1 MTPDLLD
8 RYSGPVPRY
17 TSYPTAPHFSA
28 EVGPD
33 TYRAWLAKL
42 DRDEPLSLY
51 AHIPFCR
58 TLCWF
63 CGCHTRAVNRYSPV
77 EAYLEALS
85 AEVASVS
92 EAIGKNAPVAHLHF
106 GGGTPTILSSADFA
120 RLMDLFRARFQL
132 LPEAEISVEID
143 PRGMGRQEMRGLA
156 DAGVTRAS
164 LGVQDLDPAVQQA
177 VNRIQPRAMTEQ
189 VVDWCRELGIGGVN
203 IDLMY
208 GLPHQTVDGVAATAQ
223 AIADLVPD
231 RIAIFGYAHVP
242 WMKPNQRL
250 IDETALAGA
259 WERWRQAEAAAE
271 VLVAAGY
278 RPIGLDHFAR
288 DDDALA
294 QMEAA
299 GRLHRNFQGYT
310 DDQARTL
317 IGLGAS
323 SIGDL
328 GQGYVQNDPDVRN
341 YMTTVADGRFATVK
355 GVALDAEDR
364 LRRAVIER
372 LMCDFEVD
380 LGALA
385 RSYGMT
391 PDCFAADK
399 AALHS
404 LASDGLVEVAG
415 DHVQVVEAGRP
426 LIRVVAAAF
435 DAYLGRGEG
444 RHSRAV

>member
-1 MTPDLLD
+1 MTPEVLD

-33 TYRAWLAKL
+33 TYRQWLTKL

-51 AHIPFCR
+51 VHIPFCR

-63 CGCHTRAVNRYSPV
+63 CGCNTRAVNRYSPV
-77 EAYLEALS
+77 EAYVEALS
-85 AEVASVS
+85 AEIATVS

-106 GGGTPTILSSADFA
+106 GGGTPTILSASDFA
-120 RLMDLFRARFQL
+120 RLMDLLRARFQL
-132 LPEAEISVEID
+132 LPEAEVGVEID
-143 PRGMGRQEMRGLA
+143 PRGMSRQELRGFA

-164 LGVQDLDPAVQQA
+164 LGVQDLDPAVQRA
-177 VNRIQPRAMTEQ
+177 VNRIQPREMTEQ
-189 VVDWCRELGIGGVN
+189 VVGWCRASGIDGVN

-208 GLPHQTVDGVAATAQ
+208 GLPHQTVDSVAETAQ
-223 AIADLVPD
+223 SIADLAPD

-242 WMKPNQRL
+242 WMKPNQTL
-250 IDETALAGA
+250 IDEAALAGA
-259 WERWRQAEAAAE
+259 WERWRQAEAAAD

-278 RPIGLDHFAR
+278 RSIGLDHFAR
-288 DDDALA
+288 DDDPLA
-294 QMEAA
+294 RMDAA

-310 DDQARTL
+310 DDQARVL
-317 IGLGAS
+317 LGFGAS

-328 GQGYVQNDPDVRN
+328 GQGYVQNDPDVRA
-341 YMTTVADGRFATVK
+341 YMTAVGAGKLATVK
-355 GVALDAEDR
+355 GVALDADDR
-364 LRRAVIER
+364 VRRAVIER

-380 LGALA
+380 LGTIA

-404 LASDGLVEVAG
+404 LVSDGLVEVAG
-415 DHVQVVEAGRP
+415 DQVQVVEAGRP
-426 LIRVVAAAF
+426 LIRVVAAVF
-435 DAYLGRGEG
+435 DAYLGHGEG
-444 RHSRAV
+444 RHSQAV

>member
-1 MTPDLLD
+1 MTPELLN
-8 RYSGPVPRY
+8 RYGGPVPRY
-17 TSYPTAPHFSA
+17 TSYPTAPHFTA

-33 TYRAWLAKL
+33 AYQAWLAGL

-63 CGCHTRAVNRYSPV
+63 CGCHTRAVNRYSAI
-77 EAYLEALS
+77 EAYVEALS
-85 AEVASVS
+85 AEVALVAG
-92 EAIGKNAPVAHLHF
+92 AIGDAAPVAHVHF
-106 GGGTPTILSSADFA
+106 GGGTPTILSSADFG
-120 RLMDLFRARFQL
+120 RLMDLFRERFEVL
-132 LPEAEISVEID
+132 SEAEISVEID
-143 PRGMGRQEMRGLA
+143 PRGMSKEEMRGLA
-156 DAGVTRAS
+156 EAGVTRAS
-164 LGVQDLDPAVQQA
+164 LGVQDLDPAVQHA
-177 VNRIQPRAMTEQ
+177 VNRIQPRELTEQ
-189 VVDWCRELGIGGVN
+189 VVDWCRAMGIDGIN

-208 GLPHQTVDGVAATAQ
+208 GLPHQTVEGVAATAE
-223 AIADLVPD
+223 AIAALVPD

-242 WMKPNQRL
+242 WMKPNQKL

-259 WERWRQAEAAAE
+259 WERWRQAEAAAN

-288 DDDALA
+288 DDDPLA
-294 QMEAA
+294 RMDAA

-317 IGLGAS
+317 IGFGAS

-328 GQGYVQNDPDVRN
+328 GQGYVQNAPDVRA
-341 YMTTVADGRFATVK
+341 YMNAVAEGEFATVK
-355 GVALDAEDR
+355 GVALDTEDR

-385 RSYGMT
+385 RSYGMA

-404 LASDGLVEVAG
+404 LVSDGLVEVAG

-435 DAYLGRGEG
+435 DAYLGGGRG
-444 RHSRAV
+444 RHSQAV

>member
-1 MTPDLLD
+1 MTPELLD

-28 EVGPD
+28 AVGPD
-33 TYRAWLAKL
+33 TYRTWLAKL

-51 AHIPFCR
+51 AHVPFCR

-85 AEVASVS
+85 AEVVLVS
-92 EAIGKNAPVAHLHF
+92 DAIGKNAPVAHLHF

-143 PRGMGRQEMRGLA
+143 PRGMSRQEMRGLA

-164 LGVQDLDPAVQQA
+164 LGVQDLDPAVQRA
-177 VNRIQPRAMTEQ
+177 VNRIQPRELTEQ
-189 VVDWCRELGIGGVN
+189 VVDWCRTVGIEGVN

-223 AIADLVPD
+223 AIADLAPD

-242 WMKPNQRL
+242 WMKPNQTL

-278 RPIGLDHFAR
+278 RAIGLDHFAR

-294 QMEAA
+294 KMDAA

-310 DDQARTL
+310 DDQARVL

-328 GQGYVQNDPDVRN
+328 GEGYVQNDPDVRG

-385 RSYGMT
+385 RSHGTT